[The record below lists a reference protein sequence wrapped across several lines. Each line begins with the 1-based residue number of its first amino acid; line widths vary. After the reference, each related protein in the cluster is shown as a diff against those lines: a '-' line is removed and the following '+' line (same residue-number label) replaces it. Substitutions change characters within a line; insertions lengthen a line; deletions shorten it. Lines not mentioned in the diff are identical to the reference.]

1 MTLLDMSAQY
11 ADSAALIRARMRE
24 LRAEARKQDDPDV
37 VSALNRRISELTPLL
52 RECREIAELTAR
64 YYDRSYHKNER
75 YTL

>member
-24 LRAEARKQDDPDV
+24 LRSEARKYDDPDV
-37 VSALNRRISELTPLL
+37 VSALNRRISELTPIL

>member
-1 MTLLDMSAQY
+1 MTLKEMSPQY

-24 LRAEARKQDDPDV
+24 LRAEVRRQDDPDV
-37 VSALNRRISELTPLL
+37 VNNLNRRIADLTPLL

-75 YTL
+75 YAL

>member
-24 LRAEARKQDDPDV
+24 LRAEARKQDDPEV

-64 YYDRSYHKNER
+64 YYERSYHKNER

>member
-1 MTLLDMSAQY
+1 MTLKEMSVEY
-11 ADSAALIRARMRE
+11 AESANLIRTRIRE
-24 LRAEARKQDDPDV
+24 LRAAERKEIDPI
-37 VSALNRRISELTPLL
+37 AAKKLRRRISELTPIL

>member
-24 LRAEARKQDDPDV
+24 LRSEARKQDDPDA